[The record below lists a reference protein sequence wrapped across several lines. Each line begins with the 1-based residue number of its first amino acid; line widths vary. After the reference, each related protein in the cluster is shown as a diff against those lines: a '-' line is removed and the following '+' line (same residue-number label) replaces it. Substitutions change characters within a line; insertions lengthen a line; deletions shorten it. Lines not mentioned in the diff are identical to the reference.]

1 MQNNTQYNP
10 KIGGTSGKETMVSV
24 LPAVAEQLL
33 AEIHRSFQTEGKVSD
48 DLLSGLSFVF
58 GTVAL
63 QALDLT
69 DRRNVSHITTPSG
82 RTAYQV
88 VGSSGRTYTCLAPCL
103 TCPCPAFLY
112 SVLKRSE
119 TLLCKHLLA
128 VHLSQAMGLCSDV
141 AMSDQE
147 LSRMLLNGR
156 D

>member
-82 RTAYQV
+82 RTAYQ
-88 VGSSGRTYTCLAPCL
+88 
-103 TCPCPAFLY
+103 
-112 SVLKRSE
+112 
-119 TLLCKHLLA
+119 CKHLLA